1 MKVIVRLFARL
12 RERLGTS
19 RLELELEEGSTLG
32 DILSLL
38 FEENPRALM
47 ISVNNELTGVEHPDK
62 IVLKDGDVVDLM
74 PPASGG

>member
-1 MKVIVRLFARL
+1 VIVRLFARL

-32 DILSLL
+32 DILPLL

-47 ISVNNELTGVEHPDK
+47 ISVNNELVGMEHPDK

>member
-47 ISVNNELTGVEHPDK
+47 ISVNNELVSMEHPDK